1 MMCNDL
7 DLDPYMK
14 RSLSHNTFKGQS
26 THARVRA
33 ITYICI
39 DGLPCAYI
47 QKYLGYQTT
56 CISYFPILDQ
66 C

>member
-1 MMCNDL
+1 MCS
-7 DLDPYMK
+7 DLDPDPD
-14 RSLSHNTFKGQS
+14 LNGQGHETFKGQS

-47 QKYLGYQTT
+47 QEYLGYQTT